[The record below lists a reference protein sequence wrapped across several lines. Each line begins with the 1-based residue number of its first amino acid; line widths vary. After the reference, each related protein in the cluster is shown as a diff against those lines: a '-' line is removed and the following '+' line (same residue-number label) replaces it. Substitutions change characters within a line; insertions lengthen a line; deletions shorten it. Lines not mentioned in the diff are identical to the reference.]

1 MTGSTSQA
9 PATQVVGMELLRPAM
24 QSAFTRL
31 HPQLTRVCNYHR
43 GWCDADGTPVDGAE
57 GGKSL
62 RPALVFLG
70 AAAAGGPPDEALPGA
85 LAVEMI
91 HDFSLL
97 HDDVIDNDRTRRHRP
112 TAWTVFGV
120 PPALL
125 AGDALVGLATE
136 LLVEI
141 PGDRGRRAALVLAA
155 TMRRLM
161 AGQTDDLA
169 FETRDDVTFGNY
181 LTMAG
186 AKTAALLSCS
196 VAVGALLGG
205 GDEELVAGMTA
216 LGEHLGLAF
225 QLVDDLLAL
234 WGDPAVTGKP
244 VLSDL
249 RARKKSAPI
258 VCALDSD
265 HAGIPALRKYLNGR
279 QDADEAT
286 LQHFADVIEQSGARA
301 QVEAEAERHLH
312 LTQATIDELPVS
324 APVASQLTALAEFV
338 TRRSR

>member
-1 MTGSTSQA
+1 
-9 PATQVVGMELLRPAM
+9 MELLRPGM
-24 QSAFTRL
+24 QQAFTRL
-31 HPQLTRVCNYHR
+31 HPQLARVCNYHR
-43 GWCDADGTPVDGAE
+43 GWCDAAGKPVDGAD
-57 GGKSL
+57 GGKAL
-62 RPALVFLG
+62 RAALVFLG
-70 AAAAGGPPDEALPGA
+70 AAAAGGGPAQALPGA
-85 LAVEMI
+85 VAVEMV

-97 HDDVIDNDRTRRHRP
+97 HDDVIDDDRTRRHRP

-141 PGDRGRRAALVLAA
+141 PGERGRRAGLVLAG

-169 FETRDDVTFGNY
+169 FENRDDVTFGEY

-186 AKTAALLSCS
+186 AKTAALLACS
-196 VAVGALLGG
+196 LTIGAGLAG
-205 GDEELVAGMTA
+205 GDEELSAGVTE

-265 HAGIPALRKYLNGR
+265 HPGIPALREYLNAR
-279 QDADEAT
+279 HEPDERT
-286 LQHFADVIEQSGARA
+286 LQQFADVIEQCGARA
-301 QVEAEAERHLH
+301 RVEAEAEGHL
-312 LTQATIDELPVS
+312 
-324 APVASQLTALAEFV
+324 QLTLAAIDTLPLPGTVAAQLTEIAEFV
-338 TRRSR
+338 TQRSW